1 MNFRKDATPQQTAMG
16 STPAAFT
23 VTRLHGIGTEDET
36 DYALVHQDSFIEL
49 LWVIKGRGT
58 FAIDLERIPFED
70 NAFFCAMPG
79 QMHHLQDACLE
90 DAYLIQLPPAY
101 LDKIEQE
108 IDLIS
113 HTGLFK
119 IMSRYPGTQIS
130 ADIAAEMV
138 CVAVNII
145 KEFNNPYMF
154 REEMMRRYLK
164 IFLVYL
170 KRQFSDALVPKVM
183 TRNMELVK
191 DFQDLLEK
199 HFRDLK
205 KVSDYAHRLSVTPNY
220 LNERIKKLTGY
231 SASYHIKQRIVLEAK
246 RMATYSTVFMKEA
259 AYDLGFNDFSHF
271 SKFFKS
277 TTGINFSDFKKE
289 RIVMA
294 EQK

>member
-1 MNFRKDATPQQTAMG
+1 MHSRKDATPQQTAIG
-16 STPAAFT
+16 TSAAAFT
-23 VTRLHGIGTEDET
+23 VTRLHEPGTEDET
-36 DYALVHQDSFIEL
+36 NYALAHQDSFIEL

-58 FAIDLERIPFED
+58 FAIDLERIPFAD

-79 QMHHLQDACLE
+79 QMHHLQDAVLE

-108 IDLIS
+108 IDFIS

-119 IMSRYPGTQIS
+119 IMSRFPGTQIH
-130 ADIAAEMV
+130 ADLFAEM
-138 CVAVNII
+138 CSVADNII
-145 KEFNNPYMF
+145 KEYNGPYMF
-154 REEMMRRYLK
+154 REEMIRRYLK

-246 RMATYSTVFMKEA
+246 RMAAYSTVFMKEA